1 MVNNINEAGRRL
13 LVLEGEDF
21 KDKKYREKEAIDFI
35 EKGVLFGG
43 EISVDEKIDVSDLL
57 LLYAFKRK
65 RVKRAGVGVGKEE
78 LEGLVNEELKV
89 LEVYMLS
96 LFK

>member
-21 KDKKYREKEAIDFI
+21 KDKKYKEKEVIDFI

-43 EISVDEKIDVSDLL
+43 EISVDEKIDVLDLL

-65 RVKRAGVGVGKEE
+65 RVKRAGIGVGKEE

>member
-1 MVNNINEAGRRL
+1 MVNNINEAGWRL

-21 KDKKYREKEAIDFI
+21 KDKKYKEKEAIDFI
-35 EKGVLFGG
+35 EKGVLFRG
-43 EISVDEKIDVSDLL
+43 EISVDEKIDVLDLL

-78 LEGLVNEELKV
+78 LEGSVNEELKV